1 MHGVSRWCCGMV
13 VGATT
18 WDGSDGRR
26 ERVLAAMGLRWAD
39 SWRAGA
45 RTLPMNAGCAAS
57 IGVPIGPSVIE
68 L

>member
-1 MHGVSRWCCGMV
+1 MEHSGGV
-13 VGATT
+13 A
-18 WDGSDGRR
+18 GRR
-26 ERVLAAMGLRWAD
+26 WVQRHETAQMGAGRVLAAMGLRWAD